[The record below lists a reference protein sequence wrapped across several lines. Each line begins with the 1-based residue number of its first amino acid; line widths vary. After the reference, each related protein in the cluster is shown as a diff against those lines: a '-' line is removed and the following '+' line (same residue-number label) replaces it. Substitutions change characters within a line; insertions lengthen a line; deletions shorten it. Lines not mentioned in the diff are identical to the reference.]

1 MGPLPPQNGKGKKEM
16 GRGMGARLRE
26 AKKNGAV
33 ETIQGRK
40 LTLLTMISECK
51 ITQYNTI

>member
-1 MGPLPPQNGKGKKEM
+1 MGPLPPQNGKGKKER